1 MKIAKINNFSF
12 NLSNSFL
19 QREVPEERN
28 TTHSIHLNDFTI
40 L

>member
-12 NLSNSFL
+12 GIWISFFTVGL
-19 QREVPEERN
+19 RGRN
-28 TTHSIHLNDFTI
+28 TMHSIHLFDFTI